1 MNVTEIAQFIRH
13 AGQQGKQ
20 LRAGDFQVSE
30 KTPGDYVT
38 SVDLSLDA
46 LIVEQLQTWFPND
59 AVISEENPNSVGLW
73 LQELTRYWFI
83 DPIDGTSD
91 FINNR
96 KHYAVMLGLLES
108 EKPTMGWVYAPESD
122 ILFYGGT
129 ALGNI
134 FICDRGGVPTPVTLK
149 PPSHGKFKV
158 ILSEK
163 DEHRYGDAV
172 LEVVPE
178 AEFYSLG
185 SFGLKVMEV
194 VLGNAA
200 VYIYLNRRVK
210 LWDTVGPLAIALAAG
225 LICCDLE
232 GNPISFA
239 PDAIEPTSLAHHQI
253 IMVGWSEPIKALQPK
268 LAEVLKLRLEN

>member
-1 MNVTEIAQFIRH
+1 MNVTEISQFIRQ

-38 SVDLSLDA
+38 SVDRSLDA
-46 LIVEQLQTWFPND
+46 LIVSQLQTWFPND
-59 AVISEENPNSVGLW
+59 AIISEENPNSVGLW
-73 LQELTRYWFI
+73 LQNLNRYWFI

-91 FINNR
+91 FVNNR
-96 KHYAVMLGLLES
+96 QHYAVMLGLLENAM
-108 EKPTMGWVYAPESD
+108 PTMGWVYAPESD

-134 FICDRGGVPTPVTLK
+134 FTCSGGGEPIPTDTK
-149 PPSHGKFKV
+149 PPTQGEFKV

-194 VLGNAA
+194 VLGKAA

-225 LICCDLE
+225 LVCCDLD
-232 GNPISFA
+232 GNPISFTSE
-239 PDAIEPTSLAHHQI
+239 AIEPDSLTHHQI
-253 IMVGWSEPIKALQPK
+253 IMVGWPEPIEALQPK
-268 LAEVLKLRLEN
+268 LAEVLKLRL

>member
-1 MNVTEIAQFIRH
+1 MNVTEISQFIRQ

-20 LRAGDFQVSE
+20 LRAGGFEVME

-38 SVDLSLDA
+38 SVDRSLDT
-46 LIVEQLQTWFPND
+46 LIVARLQTWFPND
-59 AVISEENPNSVGLW
+59 AVISEENPHSMGLW
-73 LQELTRYWFI
+73 LQELPRYWFI

-91 FINNR
+91 FVHNR
-96 KHYAVMLGLLES
+96 EHYAVMLGLLEKG
-108 EKPTMGWVYAPESD
+108 KPTIGWVYAPERD

-134 FICDRGGVPTPVTLK
+134 FICDQGGEPVLVLAK
-149 PPSHGKFKV
+149 PPAQDEFKV

-194 VLGNAA
+194 VLGRAA

-225 LICCDLE
+225 LVCCDLE
-232 GNPISFA
+232 GNLISFD
-239 PDAIEPTSLAHHQI
+239 PEAIEPATLTHHQI
-253 IMVGWSEPIKALQPK
+253 ILVGWPEPLKALQPK
-268 LAEVLKLRLEN
+268 LAEMLKLRL

>member
-1 MNVTEIAQFIRH
+1 MNVTEISQFIRQ
-13 AGQQGKQ
+13 AGQQAKQ
-20 LRAGDFQVSE
+20 LRAEGFQVME
-30 KTPGDYVT
+30 KSPGDYVT
-38 SVDLSLDA
+38 SVDRSLDA
-46 LIVEQLQTWFPND
+46 LIVAQLQTWFPRD

-73 LQELTRYWFI
+73 LQKLPRYWFI

-91 FINNR
+91 FVYKR
-96 KHYAVMLGLLES
+96 EHYAVMLGLLEN
-108 EKPTMGWVYAPESD
+108 EKPAMGWVYAPESD

-129 ALGNI
+129 FLGNI
-134 FICDRGGVPTPVTLK
+134 FTSASGTEPATIDAK
-149 PPSHGKFKV
+149 PPNRGEFKV

-225 LICCDLE
+225 LVCCDLE

-239 PDAIEPTSLAHHQI
+239 SGSIEPTTLTHDQI
-253 IMVGWSEPIKALQPK
+253 IMVGWPEPIKALQPK
-268 LAEVLKLRLEN
+268 LAEVLKLRL